1 MQFFFFSTDGRDGIP
16 GKDGQ
21 NGIDGKYNFLLCY
34 SIFFLHSL
42 TNIFIVK
49 VHCHHS
55 KCIYL
60 KIPEDENRNPIRGDF
75 ENSF

>member
-34 SIFFLHSL
+34 SIFFF
-42 TNIFIVK
+42 TFF
-49 VHCHHS
+49 
-55 KCIYL
+55 
-60 KIPEDENRNPIRGDF
+60 DEHFYSQSALP
-75 ENSF
+75 S